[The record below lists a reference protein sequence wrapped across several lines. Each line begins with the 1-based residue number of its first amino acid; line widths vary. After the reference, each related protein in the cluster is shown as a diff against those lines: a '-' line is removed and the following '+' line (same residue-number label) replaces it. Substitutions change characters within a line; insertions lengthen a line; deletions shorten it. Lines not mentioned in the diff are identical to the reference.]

1 MVNDESITLNNT
13 YRAVKAYAFA
23 ATVLLLMTVFS
34 GFTHSGASQDSDTI
48 RAREII
54 LVDSVGKARLRISG
68 DLRRGGLAGLVFYNE
83 DATEAGVLAYR
94 GKRNNDGSVAAGSIL
109 TMDQFKDDQ
118 IIALDYYHAGDQK
131 RYGLTIN
138 DRPDQ
143 LSVRAREMLDTLRRE
158 LQTAK
163 SAAEAQLIRRR
174 YLSHLPA
181 REIVARR
188 MFAGRDTAG
197 SSVITLADQDG
208 KPRLRLQVDKLGA
221 ASIVFLDSA
230 GQPIRTIGPL
240 SY

>member
-1 MVNDESITLNNT
+1 
-13 YRAVKAYAFA
+13 
-23 ATVLLLMTVFS
+23 
-34 GFTHSGASQDSDTI
+34 
-48 RAREII
+48 
-54 LVDSVGKARLRISG
+54 
-68 DLRRGGLAGLVFYNE
+68 
-83 DATEAGVLAYR
+83 
-94 GKRNNDGSVAAGSIL
+94 
-109 TMDQFKDDQ
+109 MDQFKDDQ
-118 IIALDYYHAGDQK
+118 IVALDYYHAGDQK